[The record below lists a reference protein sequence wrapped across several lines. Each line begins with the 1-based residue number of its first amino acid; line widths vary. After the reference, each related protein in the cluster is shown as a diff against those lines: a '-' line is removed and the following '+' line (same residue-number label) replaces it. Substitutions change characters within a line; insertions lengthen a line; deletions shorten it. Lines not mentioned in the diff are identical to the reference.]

1 MESADEASDSLER
14 AMERAFREPALL
26 PDFYR
31 ALLRADLFLVGRSDQ
46 PSGSERRHRITLM
59 QWETESGERVI
70 PVFSSLDEL
79 RRSVDED
86 EHVLRMGAAQLLTLG
101 TSLPLVVDPLS
112 EHQAVLSPDDVHA
125 LASGRLPGVGGALE
139 QSTMAPLSNAVPA
152 GLDPAPARLIDA
164 LITLLAR
171 RPCVE
176 RAWLCQLHPS
186 EVAADVPAG
195 ITAATAHEL
204 PDEAGMVLLALEMN
218 AEHDPGHDIVQ
229 VIEDVT
235 CVIAQAAD
243 GSLLPAVDVITLADD
258 PLSRRLREGVLPFY
272 ERRWGARMTDPL
284 VVGHA

>member
-125 LASGRLPGVGGALE
+125 LASGRLPGVGGALAGMGGGALGGVVE
-139 QSTMAPLSNAVPA
+139 QGLAAPHSDAMPA
-152 GLDPAPARLIDA
+152 SLDPAPARLIDA

-176 RAWLCQLHPS
+176 RAWLCQLRLL
-186 EVAADVPAG
+186 EV
-195 ITAATAHEL
+195 TREQ
-204 PDEAGMVLLALEMN
+204 PDEAGMVLLALEID
-218 AEHDPGHDIVQ
+218 AEHDRMQ
-229 VIEDVT
+229 VIEDVS
-235 CVIAQAAD
+235 CVIAQAVD
-243 GSLLPAVDVITLADD
+243 GSQLPTVEVITLADD
-258 PLSRRLREGVLPFY
+258 PLSQRLREGVSPFY